1 MQGVTVTF
9 EKKKCSCGLDTIV
22 TVYKETPKKVEM
34 KVTPQSPSHLPLHLA
49 QYLVFTLTQ
58 ILYFLQEDHW
68 IALPVLRSRGKW
80 TELKKFFFARKMYFF
95 SLESPK

>member
-1 MQGVTVTF
+1 MLLWSRLLSPSGVVINA
-9 EKKKCSCGLDTIV
+9 LYVVV

-68 IALPVLRSRGKW
+68 IALPVLKSRGKW
-80 TELKKFFFARKMYFF
+80 TELKKFFCMH
-95 SLESPK
+95 

>member
-1 MQGVTVTF
+1 MLLWSRLLSPSGVVINA
-9 EKKKCSCGLDTIV
+9 LYVVV

-58 ILYFLQEDHW
+58 ILYSLKEDHW
-68 IALPVLRSRGKW
+68 KALPVCRGKW
-80 TELKKFFFARKMYFF
+80 TELKKFFCMH
-95 SLESPK
+95 